1 LEQTELMDKDVQD
14 MQDVGINRL
23 KYMAEFQDWEARM
36 VSEVQAVSA
45 AQEVEVVREAQED
58 LAALVWEELDKDN
71 GRIPVAVARL
81 ANALTPSRS
90 SLTSR
95 SRSPRSTPTT
105 AWKEDLRGGSRP

>member
-1 LEQTELMDKDVQD
+1 MELVDKDVQD
-14 MQDVGINRL
+14 MQDVDINRL
-23 KYMAEFQDWEARM
+23 KDMADFQGLVARE
-36 VSEVQAVSA
+36 VLEVQEVSV

-58 LAALVWEELDKDN
+58 LAALVWAELDKDN
-71 GRIPVAVARL
+71 GRIPVAVVRL